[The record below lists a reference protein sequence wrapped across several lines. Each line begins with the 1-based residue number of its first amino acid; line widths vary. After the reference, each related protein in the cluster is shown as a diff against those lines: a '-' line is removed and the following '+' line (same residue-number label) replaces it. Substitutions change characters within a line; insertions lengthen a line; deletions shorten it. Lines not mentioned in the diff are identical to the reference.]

1 MRRETEDFLRLVRD
15 AENPTRAD
23 EERVHQVLRAAVAAG
38 VAASIDPSTLRN
50 IGSARHVLRPLAGWG
65 SKLSLIAACAAAALS
80 PGDTPRSGEANRAPS
95 PSALSELSS
104 AAPPPTTSEGTPG
117 GALVAAASAPAAS
130 ATAELPARRVTAA
143 SAPVAR
149 RTLPEPPAP
158 SLRAELELLRRVQAA
173 LQRGDGET
181 ALRELDAHVTS
192 DRTLL
197 PERRAARIL
206 ALCRLGR
213 VHAAQLA
220 QAEFAREH
228 PDSIQRQAVDSA
240 CANR

>member
-1 MRRETEDFLRLVRD
+1 
-15 AENPTRAD
+15 
-23 EERVHQVLRAAVAAG
+23 
-38 VAASIDPSTLRN
+38 
-50 IGSARHVLRPLAGWG
+50 

-80 PGDTPRSGEANRAPS
+80 PGDTPRSGEANRAPL
-95 PSALSELSS
+95 PSAASELSS
-104 AAPPPTTSEGTPG
+104 AEPARTASEESEGGP
-117 GALVAAASAPAAS
+117 LIPAASAPAALR
-130 ATAELPARRVTAA
+130 ALELPAHSVTAA

-149 RTLPEPPAP
+149 RNLPERPAL
-158 SLRAELELLRRVQAA
+158 SLRSELELLRRVQAS
-173 LQRGDGET
+173 LQQGDGAT

-228 PDSIQRQAVDSA
+228 PDSIQRQAVQSA